1 MNVAVIG
8 LGKMGLL
15 HAGILNSLK
24 DINLIAIAEKE
35 KIISNYI
42 KSSLDNVK
50 VYEDYEKMFE
60 LEDIDLAYITT
71 PVSTHVP
78 IALACINNKINF
90 FMEKPISGNLDEVK
104 KLCDELKKA
113 NIQHYVGFNRRF
125 IDTFVKVKSLLDLK
139 VLGQI
144 HTVKS
149 TMYAANVFSK
159 PKGWRSNKKIS
170 GGGVLLDFGSHVI
183 DLLHWYFGDIKD
195 VSAKIKSI
203 YSEDVEDEAEAEFNF
218 VNDVKCTLNTSWS
231 KKGYRL
237 PEITI
242 EINGDNGQII
252 VNEDCIKIA
261 LKKQVPALEKQE
273 DVIYK
278 QAFCMGVPIDIGGSD
293 YTKEDIHVISA
304 LRNNKQS
311 TVSVFEAS
319 KIQSV
324 IHYVYESA
332 NKNSLLKVKY
342 IE

>member
-24 DINLIAIAEKE
+24 DVNLIAIAEKE

-42 KSSLDNVK
+42 KSSLNNVK

-90 FMEKPISGNLDEVK
+90 FMEKPISGNLDETK
-104 KLCDELKKA
+104 KLCDELKKSG
-113 NIQHYVGFNRRF
+113 IQHYVGFNRRF

-144 HTVKS
+144 HTVKAS
-149 TMYAANVFSK
+149 MYAANVFSK

-183 DLLHWYFGDIKD
+183 DLLHWYFGDIRD
-195 VSAKIKSI
+195 ISAKIKSI
-203 YSEDVEDEAEAEFNF
+203 YSEDVEDEAEVEFNF
-218 VNDVKCTLNTSWS
+218 VNDVKGTLNTSWS

-242 EINGDNGQII
+242 EINGENGQII

-261 LKKQVPALEKQE
+261 LKKSVPALEKQE

-278 QAFCMGVPIDIGGSD
+278 QAFCTGVPIDIGGAD

-304 LRNNKQS
+304 LQNQKQS
-311 TVSVFEAS
+311 AVSVFEAS

-324 IHYVYESA
+324 IHYAYESA
-332 NKNSLLKVKY
+332 NNNSLLKVKY

>member
-24 DINLIAIAEKE
+24 DVNLIAITEKE
-35 KIISNYI
+35 KLISNYI

-60 LEDIDLAYITT
+60 SENIDLAYITT

-78 IALACINNKINF
+78 IALACINNKISF
-90 FMEKPISGNLDEVK
+90 FMEKPISGNFNETK
-104 KLCDELKKA
+104 KLCSELKKS

-144 HTVKS
+144 DTVKS

-195 VSAKIKSI
+195 VSAKIRSI
-203 YSEDVEDEAEAEFNF
+203 YSEDVEDEAEVQFNF
-218 VNDVKCTLNTSWS
+218 VNNIKGSLSTSWS

-237 PEITI
+237 PEITL

-261 LKKQVPALEKQE
+261 LKKLVPGLEKQE
-273 DVIYK
+273 DTIYK
-278 QAFCMGVPIDIGGSD
+278 QTFCTGVPIDIGGAD

-304 LRNNKQS
+304 FTNNKQS
-311 TVSVFEAS
+311 LVNVFEAS
-319 KIQSV
+319 KVQSV
-324 IHYVYESA
+324 IHYAYESV
-332 NKNSLLKVKY
+332 KSNSFLKVKY